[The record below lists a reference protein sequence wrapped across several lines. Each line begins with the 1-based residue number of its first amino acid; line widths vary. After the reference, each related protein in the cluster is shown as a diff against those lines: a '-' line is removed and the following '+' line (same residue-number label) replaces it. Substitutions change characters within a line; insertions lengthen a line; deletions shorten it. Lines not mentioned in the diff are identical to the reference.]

1 MKKTYIITKDV
12 KVPIVV
18 TQGVAHRPAQI
29 RYKMYRK
36 GDMVQGELKHS
47 NNKPSLVLVGTMGVL
62 PLDCVQEV
70 TSIPVGKTEVSSSA
84 DGNSETK
91 KEAVEQTNPKVKY
104 GDAMIIGA
112 LVGFLGVHLAQ
123 KYNYIP
129 AEDNKFKLYG
139 AIGGGLLGMY
149 LVYRNQSS
157 KKAKVKI
164 SKSE

>member
-29 RYKMYRK
+29 RYKLYRK

-47 NNKPSLVLVGTMGVL
+47 NNKPTFVLVGTMGVI

-70 TSIPVGKTEVSSSA
+70 TSIPVASTESVSSA
-84 DGNSETK
+84 DGTTETK
-91 KEAVEQTNPKVKY
+91 KEAEVQSNPKVKY

-112 LVGFLGVHLAQ
+112 LVGFLGIHLAQ

-129 AEDNKFKLYG
+129 AEDNKLKLYG

-149 LVYRNQSS
+149 LVYRSQGT

>member
-18 TQGVAHRPAQI
+18 SQGQAHRPAQI
-29 RYKMYRK
+29 RYKTYRK

-47 NNKPSLVLVGTMGVL
+47 NNKPSFVLVGAMGVL
-62 PLDCVQEV
+62 PLNCVQEV
-70 TSIPVGKTEVSSSA
+70 TSIPVSSA
-84 DGNSETK
+84 DGSTTVEAGETR
-91 KEAVEQTNPKVKY
+91 KEVVVNNNPKVKY

-123 KYNYIP
+123 KYNYINT
-129 AEDNKFKLYG
+129 EDNKIKLYG

-149 LVYRNQSS
+149 LVYRNHGT
-157 KKAKVKI
+157 KKSTVKI
-164 SKSE
+164 SKTE

>member
-29 RYKMYRK
+29 RYKTYRK
-36 GDMVQGELKHS
+36 GEMVQGELKHS
-47 NNKPSLVLVGTMGVL
+47 DNKPAFVLVGKMGVL
-62 PLDCVQEV
+62 PLNCVQEV
-70 TSIPVGKTEVSSSA
+70 TSIPVSNANGSTTPTPE
-84 DGNSETK
+84 DGEK
-91 KEAVEQTNPKVKY
+91 KEAVVPTNPKVKY

-112 LVGFLGVHLAQ
+112 LVGFLGIHLAQ

-129 AEDNKFKLYG
+129 AEDNKLKLYG

-149 LVYRNQSS
+149 IVYRGQGS
-157 KKAKVKI
+157 KKATVKI

>member
-18 TQGVAHRPAQI
+18 TQGMAHRPAQI
-29 RYKMYRK
+29 RYKLYRK
-36 GDMVQGELKHS
+36 GEMVQGELKHS
-47 NNKPSLVLVGTMGVL
+47 NNKPTFVLVGAMGVI

-70 TSIPVGKTEVSSSA
+70 TSIPVANTENVSSA
-84 DGNSETK
+84 DATNEPK
-91 KEAVEQTNPKVKY
+91 KDVVTVNPKVKY

-112 LVGFLGVHLAQ
+112 LVGFLGVHFAQ
-123 KYNYIP
+123 KYEYIN
-129 AEDNKFKLYG
+129 AEDNKLKLYG